1 MKNILVPIG
10 TSPNSKETLQYAV
23 DFATDFS
30 ARIFVMEVFSVA
42 VGVGSM
48 ANIGE
53 KIAKGVKEQ
62 LRELINQVDSKNVE
76 IKVATFKGDLTDGL
90 KKADKELGIDLIIMA
105 PCSLDVNEEL
115 YLGPASGAIVK
126 KTNIPTLIIPKGTKY
141 NPFKNILT
149 AFGSG
154 VLKKSKAL
162 DPLLVI
168 KKKFDAAVS
177 LLLVKRPG
185 YTEDDLKINTAL
197 VNISSSVTIAEH
209 ATTYLGVLEHFQAH
223 QPDLLCVFRKK
234 RGFFK
239 SLWEKNTIRK
249 SEFSARTPVLV
260 LRVKKD

>member
-10 TSPNSKETLQYAV
+10 TSPNSHETLQYAI
-23 DFATDFS
+23 DFAEDFETN
-30 ARIFVMEVFSVA
+30 IYVMGVFSVA

-62 LRELINQVDSKNVE
+62 LKEVIDKVDAKNVE
-76 IKVATFKGDLTDGL
+76 IKIATFKGDLTDGL
-90 KKADKELGIDLIIMA
+90 KNIDKELGIDLIIMA
-105 PCSLDVNEEL
+105 PRSNDVNEEL
-115 YLGPASGAIVK
+115 YLGPASGSIIK
-126 KTNIPTLIIPKGTKY
+126 KTNIPALVVPKGTTYK
-141 NPFKNILT
+141 PFKSILT

-154 VLKKSKAL
+154 VLKKSRAL
-162 DPLLVI
+162 EPLLVI
-168 KKKFDAAVS
+168 REKFGSKVN

-185 YTEDDLKINTAL
+185 HTEEDLKINTAL
-197 VNISSSVTIAEH
+197 INISSNVTITEH
-209 ATTYLGVLEHFQAH
+209 ANTYLGVLEHFQSH
-223 QPDLLCVFRKK
+223 KPDLLCVFRKK

-239 SLWEKNTIRK
+239 SLWEKNTIPK